1 MDAGTLIA
9 LAFALAMD
17 AFAVATATGV
27 LLGQVDFR
35 QTFRLSWHFGLFQ
48 SLMPIIGWAAGSA
61 VFQWISKF
69 DHWIAFALLGWIG
82 GRMIV
87 NALLG
92 DQEQKKNR
100 KDPTRGG
107 TMVMLSIAVSLDA
120 FAVGL
125 SMAALDVSIWTPV
138 LVIGIVAGIMTVLGL
153 HLGKTLGAR
162 TKIGSYAELVG
173 GMVLIAI
180 GAKILI
186 EHGVFS

>member
-27 LLGQVDFR
+27 LLGKVSFR

-48 SLMPIIGWAAGSA
+48 ALMPIIGWVVGSA
-61 VFQWISKF
+61 VFKWIARF

-82 GRMIV
+82 GRMMIS
-87 NALLG
+87 ALQG
-92 DQEQKKNR
+92 ADEQGKR
-100 KDPTRGG
+100 RTDPTRGG

-138 LVIGIVAGIMTVLGL
+138 LVIGIVAGFMTVLGL
-153 HLGKTLGAR
+153 HLGKTLGAKI
-162 TKIGSYAELVG
+162 KIGAYAELVG
-173 GMVLIAI
+173 GGVLLAI
-180 GAKILI
+180 GVKILI
-186 EHGVFS
+186 EHGVFG

>member
-17 AFAVATATGV
+17 AFAVAIATGV
-27 LLGQVDFR
+27 LLGKVNFR

-48 SLMPIIGWAAGSA
+48 SLMPIAGWGAGSA
-61 VFQWISKF
+61 IFHWISRF

-87 NALLG
+87 GAKG
-92 DQEQKKNR
+92 DEEGSKHR

-107 TMVMLSIAVSLDA
+107 TMVMLSIAVSIDA

-125 SMAALDVSIWTPV
+125 SMAALDVAIWAPI
-138 LVIGIVAGIMTVLGL
+138 LVIGVVAGIMTVLGL
-153 HLGKTLGAR
+153 YLGKTIGAKTKLGA
-162 TKIGSYAELVG
+162 YAELLG
-173 GMVLIAI
+173 GVVLLAI

-186 EHGVFS
+186 EHGVFG